1 MSPHTSVPPLWGGQ
15 DDLDT
20 VFRTVETLTSVG
32 ATIGA
37 LEQLASS
44 STLADDGMFGWPV
57 MKLRSPMWWR
67 RLGPERLGKI
77 FGYPNVVGLVQ
88 TRALAGLGLVL
99 PGATRAQRGVL
110 SATMCATAHGLHT
123 RMAGYGLDGSDHL
136 TFVNYAVSAAEK
148 AFGHDPRAREAL
160 AKFLAAQV
168 CMAYFT
174 SGAAKLISPVW
185 RDGTAI
191 PEIFRT
197 NMFGDSRFFEAVR
210 DRPWLAKSVAWA
222 TILGEMAFPL
232 VLVAPKPVARGI
244 LASGTAFHLANAR
257 FMGLNRFIWSYCS
270 TYPALAHVSR
280 SLGSTPAAPSAP
292 APTASVPTAPVPTAL
307 VRASEALR
315 RPGVRR
321 GAVLAGAGAAVL
333 AGVAA
338 RQAARTRR
346 ERLTRSMPGRLVPV
360 AGRNVHVLARTDAA
374 DAETD
379 AGPTVVFENGLASP
393 ATEWGWVLKGLRPG
407 TRYVA
412 YDRPGTG
419 WSDTVRRRQDADA
432 ASRDLLALLGEL
444 GVEPPYVLVGHSIGG
459 LLVRSFA
466 RRHPELVGGLVL
478 ADASHPEQFRR
489 SPRQREALPWI
500 KQRMTTTY
508 LQATAGLLRRS
519 GRMDQMD
526 TLPGEYAA
534 ATRDCMAHPRV
545 WRTALRE
552 LDQSQRWW
560 SPDAMRLEAGPA
572 MPVAVLTAGET
583 VRSDPTHTELQR
595 ELAQLSQ
602 VSRHDLVDEAGH
614 ETLVLAEQHAKHV
627 VEAVEWVRAQH
638 STLGAAKG
646 VRS

>member
-1 MSPHTSVPPLWGGQ
+1 MSPYTPAPPPSWGGK
-15 DDLDT
+15 DDLDA
-20 VFRTVETLTSVG
+20 VFRKVETLTSVG

-37 LEQLASS
+37 LEQLAAS

-67 RLGPERLGKI
+67 RLGPERLEKI

-123 RMAGYGLDGSDHL
+123 RMGGYGLDGSDHL

-160 AKFLAAQV
+160 ARFLAAQV

-197 NMFGDSRFFEAVR
+197 SMFGDSRFFEAVR

-280 SLGSTPAAPSAP
+280 SLGEPATPAARGVPAVPAHSA
-292 APTASVPTAPVPTAL
+292 PTAL

-333 AGVAA
+333 AGAAA
-338 RQAARTRR
+338 RQVARTRR
-346 ERLTRSMPGRLVPV
+346 ERLTRSMPGRLVRV
-360 AGRNVHVLARTDAA
+360 AGRNVHVLARTEGA
-374 DAETD
+374 DGAD
-379 AGPTVVFENGLASP
+379 AGPAVVFENGLASP

-419 WSDTVRRRQDADA
+419 WSDAVRRRQDADA
-432 ASRDLLALLGEL
+432 ASRDLLALLREL

-459 LLVRSFA
+459 LRVRSFA

-478 ADASHPEQFRR
+478 ADASHPDQFRR

-526 TLPGEYAA
+526 TLPREFAA

-560 SPDAMRLEAGPA
+560 SPDASLLEPSAA

-583 VRSDPTHTELQR
+583 VRSDPTHTGLQR
-595 ELAQLSQ
+595 ELAELSR

-614 ETLVLAEQHAKHV
+614 ETLVLAEQYAKHV

-638 STLGAAKG
+638 AAPGAGKG
-646 VRS
+646 ARS